1 MNKAASDQP
10 PAPRAWAPSARA
22 SSCGPGAWTP
32 PCAARAGASC
42 STRRTAR
49 TSQLPSLEIHPYGGG
64 AGTLELH
71 IGRDAMLG
79 RGLILEV
86 WAAADNVVELGD
98 RATFRAGVRVQM
110 RGGAVRLGNDARIRD
125 YSLLEASGG
134 EIVLGDSVQFGAQVC
149 LHATERIALGDHVT
163 VGERT
168 SMFDSDHRH
177 DGSDAPVVDQPV
189 AVTPIEIA
197 SNTFIGANSLI
208 LRGAAVGPN
217 CMFAG
222 ASVVRGGEYPG
233 GFLYAGSPPRPSA
246 PCAATTRRPPR
257 LSRATVHRLWA

>member
-1 MNKAASDQP
+1 VSNGRVRS
-10 PAPRAWAPSARA
+10 
-22 SSCGPGAWTP
+22 
-32 PCAARAGASC
+32 AARAARLGAERARFELWA
-42 STRRTAR
+42 RRLDGALR
-49 TSQLPSLEIHPYGGG
+49 RAGGRLVLDAPHGAHFYELPSLEIHPYGAGD
-64 AGTLELH
+64 GTLTLR
-71 IGRDAMLG
+71 IGEHAMLG

-86 WAAADNVVELGD
+86 WAQATNVIELGD

-110 RGGAVRLGNDARIRD
+110 RGGAVRLGDDARVRD

-189 AVTPIEIA
+189 AVTPIEIGA
-197 SNTFIGANSLI
+197 NTFIGANSLV
-208 LRGAAVGPN
+208 LRGATVGPN

-222 ASVVRGGEYPG
+222 ASVVRGGDYEG
-233 GFLYAGSPPRPSA
+233 GFLYAGSPPTAVRPLGPRA
-246 PCAATTRRPPR
+246 PSRRSNP
-257 LSRATVHRLWA
+257 

>member
-1 MNKAASDQP
+1 MTASHG
-10 PAPRAWAPSARA
+10 RVRS
-22 SSCGPGAWTP
+22 
-32 PCAARAGASC
+32 AARAARLGAERARFNVWA
-42 STRRTAR
+42 RRLDAALR
-49 TSQLPSLEIHPYGGG
+49 RAGGRLVLDAPYGAHFYELPSLEIHPYGGG
-64 AGTLELH
+64 AGTLTLRVGEH
-71 IGRDAMLG
+71 VMLG

-86 WAAADNVVELGD
+86 WAGEENTVELGD
-98 RATFRAGVRVQM
+98 RATFRAGVRVQL
-110 RGGAVRLGNDARIRD
+110 RGGAVRLGADARIRD

-189 AVTPIEIA
+189 AVTPIEIGA
-197 SNTFIGANSLI
+197 NTFIGANSLV
-208 LRGAAVGPN
+208 LRGANVGPN

-222 ASVVRGGEYPG
+222 ASVVRGGDYDG
-233 GFLYAGSPPRPSA
+233 GFLYAGAPPQPVRPLQPRA
-246 PCAATTRRPPR
+246 PVA
-257 LSRATVHRLWA
+257 RANP